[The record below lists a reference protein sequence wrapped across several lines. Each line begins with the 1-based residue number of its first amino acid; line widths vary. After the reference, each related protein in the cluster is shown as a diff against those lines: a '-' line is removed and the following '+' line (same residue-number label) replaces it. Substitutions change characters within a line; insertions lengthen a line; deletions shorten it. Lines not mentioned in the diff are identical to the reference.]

1 MPSENSQPAASP
13 VTGSTG
19 RRPGR
24 PTQRILTVESIIDR
38 TFTIAGQEGFVAVTM
53 NRLAREMGVTPRALY
68 NHVANRQ
75 EIIDRV
81 WIRFTDAI
89 EIPDLD
95 PENWRDSFHELWGS
109 LRQQFRKHPRLL
121 LVAQDETIT
130 ASATSPIGI
139 SLVEKS
145 LQFFVDIGLTLRQA
159 IVIREMLMADLFNFA
174 LNADYNYDRRDEETR
189 AQTFQP
195 VPQPWLD
202 EEPDV
207 DAPLTRKAVDEAVTT
222 SDELFNYIV
231 EARIAYVEKVLE
243 GRTEL

>member
-1 MPSENSQPAASP
+1 MPSENSQPAATP

-24 PTQRILTVESIIDR
+24 PTQRILTVDSIIDR
-38 TFTIAGQEGFVAVTM
+38 TFTIAGQEGFAAVTM

-81 WIRFTDAI
+81 WKRFTD
-89 EIPDLD
+89 EIVVPDLD
-95 PENWRDSFHELWGS
+95 PENWRESFHELWGS

-130 ASATSPIGI
+130 TSATSPIGI
-139 SLVEKS
+139 TLVEKS
-145 LQFFVDIGLTLRQA
+145 LRFFVDIGLPLRQA

-174 LNADYNYDRRDEETR
+174 LNTDYKYDRQDESTR
-189 AQTFQP
+189 AATLQP
-195 VPQPWLD
+195 VPQAWLD

-207 DAPLTRKAVDEAVTT
+207 DAPLTRKAVEESVST

-231 EARIAYVEKVLE
+231 EARIAYVEKILDK
-243 GRTEL
+243 RTEL